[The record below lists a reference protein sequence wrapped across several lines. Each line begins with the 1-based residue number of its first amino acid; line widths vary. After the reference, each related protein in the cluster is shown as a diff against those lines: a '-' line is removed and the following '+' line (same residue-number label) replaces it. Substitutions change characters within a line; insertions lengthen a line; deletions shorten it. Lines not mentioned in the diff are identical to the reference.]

1 MKKTQFRIGLLT
13 ACLLS
18 VNSVASAQSC
28 GAETRDSKAC
38 KCSRQNCDDK
48 GLLEVINNTAS
59 SVEAKLA
66 SLISDRDKPSAMK
79 KGGCAKCSAK
89 SEFAIQQS
97 ENSPPIPA
105 TLPMET
111 PVAQPDVLRPPKPR
125 WMPPPNAIQ
134 DPVPVP
140 TTRTPELVPLP
151 ETPADPFRDESTR
164 VLRPVPAR
172 PAGYLRSNGSSQIE
186 FDPQASHRKAMR
198 SILMSKA
205 ASKSISDAELATTTS
220 TRRAQP
226 LGENE
231 NSFTERSAIEQSAAE
246 VVPASL
252 SMPMSGL
259 SGPIATQPKTEQ
271 FINPLRAR

>member
-66 SLISDRDKPSAMK
+66 SLISDRDKPRAMK
-79 KGGCAKCSAK
+79 KSGCAICSAK

-97 ENSPPIPA
+97 ENSPPSPA

-111 PVAQPDVLRPPKPR
+111 PVAQPDVLHPPKPR
-125 WMPPPNAIQ
+125 RMTPPNTIQ

-164 VLRPVPAR
+164 VLRPVPTR

-186 FDPQASHRKAMR
+186 FDPQASHRKAMQ

-231 NSFTERSAIEQSAAE
+231 NSFTERSAIEQSTAE

-252 SMPMSGL
+252 SMPMSSL